1 MQARP
6 KVSDGGHPSS
16 VAVLRSVD
24 EARRLQQQ
32 RDTAVRCHDGLKRG
46 PLKAT
51 LMLMIKTYILKPT
64 MTLNTLATKSNPGKA
79 GNRPT
84 KALVPPRP
92 RLPAPVIDPI
102 KPILQLGLD
111 VHLQRK
117 LGGQSLSNLISS
129 S

>member
-64 MTLNTLATKSNPGKA
+64 MTLNTLSTHSRARHDVRVEDYNHRRRERTSSTACSTATSSSE
-79 GNRPT
+79 
-84 KALVPPRP
+84 V
-92 RLPAPVIDPI
+92 
-102 KPILQLGLD
+102 GLD
-111 VHLQRK
+111 
-117 LGGQSLSNLISS
+117 
-129 S
+129 